1 MIYLFSNVVTWLE
14 MDAQSFVADIRMY
27 EIPSSLAEFLF
38 HGQISTEK
46 TVVKKSGVE
55 LEKQICEY
63 TIL

>member
-1 MIYLFSNVVTWLE
+1 MVTWLE
-14 MDAQSFVADIRMY
+14 MDAQSCVADIRMY
-27 EIPSSLAEFLF
+27 EIPSSPAEFLF
-38 HGQISTEK
+38 HGQICTEK

>member
-1 MIYLFSNVVTWLE
+1 MWLRGLKW
-14 MDAQSFVADIRMY
+14 MLNHVLRTSVMY

-46 TVVKKSGVE
+46 TMVKKSGVE

>member
-1 MIYLFSNVVTWLE
+1 
-14 MDAQSFVADIRMY
+14 MDAQSCVADIRMY

-46 TVVKKSGVE
+46 TVVKKSGVA

>member
-1 MIYLFSNVVTWLE
+1 MVTWLE
-14 MDAQSFVADIRMY
+14 IDAQSCVADIRMY

-46 TVVKKSGVE
+46 TMVKKSGVA

>member
-1 MIYLFSNVVTWLE
+1 MVTWLE
-14 MDAQSFVADIRMY
+14 MDAQSCVADIRMY

-38 HGQISTEK
+38 HGQICTEK

-55 LEKQICEY
+55 LEKRICEY

>member
-1 MIYLFSNVVTWLE
+1 
-14 MDAQSFVADIRMY
+14 MDAQSCVADIRMY
-27 EIPSSLAEFLF
+27 EIPSSPAEFLF
-38 HGQISTEK
+38 HCTEK

>member
-1 MIYLFSNVVTWLE
+1 
-14 MDAQSFVADIRMY
+14 MDAQSCVAEIRMY

-38 HGQISTEK
+38 HGQICTEK

-55 LEKQICEY
+55 LEKRICEY